1 MPNID
6 KYFTVQNNFLEVA
19 HERLFKDF
27 VASASFPYRFYPSHV
42 DYLPPDSVL
51 AARLEKGEICPAN
64 QLSHL
69 LYIHGEDNVS
79 PHFKTFEPLILGVA
93 KTFGRIT
100 PLRAKV
106 NVTFPYPPYLNYEPQ
121 MPHVDLQ
128 DDQGRTIQHMVFLY
142 YFNDSDGYTYFYDDS
157 YNEVLKI
164 EPKQGTAI
172 FFDGSILHA
181 ASNPA
186 NFPYRF
192 VFNMD
197 FVPENPSLYF
207 RD

>member
-1 MPNID
+1 MSSID
-6 KYFTVQNNFLEVA
+6 KYITVEDGFLEVA
-19 HERLFKDF
+19 HEELFKDF
-27 VASASFPYRFYPSHV
+27 VASASFPYRLYPTHV
-42 DYLPPDSVL
+42 DYRGTDPILKGRVE
-51 AARLEKGEICPAN
+51 RGEISPSN

-79 PHFKTFEPLILGVA
+79 PHFKNFEPIIRRVMER
-93 KTFGRIT
+93 FGRIA

-128 DDQGRTIQHMVFLY
+128 DNQGRTIEHMVFLY

-157 YNEVLKI
+157 YNEILKI
-164 EPKQGTAI
+164 EPKQGRAI

-197 FVPENPSLYF
+197 FVPEKPSLYF
-207 RD
+207 KI